1 MRNHIFCISSLYN
14 QNKKTELEKY
24 LNELIEQTKMLPELF
39 DTGNDIVNAIL
50 NDAQSRYQKDGI
62 NILLE
67 ISENLHITSMDLCT
81 IFANAINNAVEAI
94 LSANQDMKKQSSI
107 QVKIRSFKEDLFID
121 ISNPVFKNVNIING
135 RLITTKRIKI
145 IMVLVQKI

>member
-67 ISENLHITSMDLCT
+67 GDFRKTYISHPWIC
-81 IFANAINNAVEAI
+81 V
-94 LSANQDMKKQSSI
+94 
-107 QVKIRSFKEDLFID
+107 LFL
-121 ISNPVFKNVNIING
+121 PM
-135 RLITTKRIKI
+135 L
-145 IMVLVQKI
+145 

>member
-50 NDAQSRYQKDGI
+50 NDAQK
-62 NILLE
+62 
-67 ISENLHITSMDLCT
+67 
-81 IFANAINNAVEAI
+81 
-94 LSANQDMKKQSSI
+94 
-107 QVKIRSFKEDLFID
+107 
-121 ISNPVFKNVNIING
+121 
-135 RLITTKRIKI
+135 
-145 IMVLVQKI
+145 

>member
-1 MRNHIFCISSLYN
+1 MRNYIFCISSLYN

-67 ISENLHITSMDLCT
+67 GGFPENLHITSMDLCT

-94 LSANQDMKKQSSI
+94 LSANQDMKKQI
-107 QVKIRSFKEDLFID
+107 
-121 ISNPVFKNVNIING
+121 ISG
-135 RLITTKRIKI
+135 
-145 IMVLVQKI
+145 